1 MDDLLNRADEE
12 ARSGRQDK
20 AFILY
25 GQILAKSPSSLGA
38 LKGAARTL
46 MALRRLDDSAEAW
59 RAALDVAPDDPDTLF
74 QCGMVHFRR
83 GEMEEARRRFN
94 DTSELEPSHYGA
106 LGMNVLALLYQGGD
120 VADTLWRAQR
130 VWAEQHAPSP
140 IGAHTGEAEDPER
153 RLRIGFVSSDFRAHS
168 VGFNMLPVF
177 QRLDR
182 NKFQIHS
189 YAEVAHPDKATGLF
203 ENASDVWRSTV
214 GMHDPQVAQMILS
227 DKIDILIFLAAHLD
241 ENRPFISRFCSAPI
255 QVSHHDVCTS
265 ALPEIDYFLGDLY
278 VTPPGGAEE
287 FSERVVRLPTF
298 TVHSIPAEAVAPNR
312 LPAQANGYITFGS
325 FNAPQKISDACL
337 DAWAAILQ
345 AVPESLLV
353 LKYFES
359 YSEAATRA
367 RVLGRLSS
375 AGIDLE
381 RLTIL
386 DAVDPRSEHLR
397 AYGDVD
403 IALDPFPFSGATTTF
418 EALLMG
424 VPVISLSGTRLVERC
439 SAATLDAAGL
449 SVCIASDVSSYIVRA
464 TELASDTERLAVLRG
479 ALRTMVTQSRV
490 CDADSYVRNIGRVY
504 RAMWRRWCA
513 SLASL

>member
-12 ARSGRQDK
+12 ARAGRQDK

-25 GQILAKSPSSLGA
+25 GQVLAESPNDLGA
-38 LKGAARTL
+38 LKGAARAL
-46 MALRRLDDSAEAW
+46 LALRRLDDSAEAW
-59 RAALDVAPDDPDTLF
+59 RAAHNVAPDDPDTVF
-74 QCGMVHFRR
+74 QCGMFHFRH
-83 GEMEEARRRFN
+83 GQMAEARRYFN
-94 DTSELEPSHYGA
+94 DACDIDPSHYGA

-120 VADTLWRAQR
+120 VPNSLWHAQQI
-130 VWAEQHAPSP
+130 WAEQHALSP
-140 IGAHTGEAEDPER
+140 IGAHTGKAEDPER
-153 RLRIGFVSSDFRAHS
+153 PLRIGFVSSDFRAHS

-182 NKFQIHS
+182 NKFQIHA
-189 YAEVAHPDKATGLF
+189 YAEVAHPDKATRLF

-214 GMHDPQVAQMILS
+214 GMNDPQVAQTIFS
-227 DKIDILIFLAAHLD
+227 DKIDILVFLAAHLD
-241 ENRPFISRFCSAPI
+241 ENRPFISRFRPAPI
-255 QVSHHDVCTS
+255 LVSHHDVCTS
-265 ALPEIDYFLGDLY
+265 ALPEIDYFLGDRY
-278 VTPPGGAEE
+278 VTPRGGTER

-298 TVHSIPAEAVAPNR
+298 TVHSIPAEAPAPNR
-312 LPAQANGYITFGS
+312 LPARENGHITFGS

-337 DAWAAILQ
+337 ASWAAILQ
-345 AVPESLLV
+345 AVPESRLV

-359 YSEAATRA
+359 YSETATRA

-375 AGIDLE
+375 GGIASE
-381 RLTIL
+381 RVTIL

-397 AYGDVD
+397 AYGDID

-424 VPVISLSGTRLVERC
+424 VPVISLAGNRLVGRC

-449 SVCIASDVSSYIVRA
+449 SVCIASDISSYIVRA

-513 SLASL
+513 SLASP